1 MLLPNRY
8 LARAVVA
15 TGLGVVALTL
25 RAQAGPLLPHQGRIS
40 VGDTYVDGSGAFK
53 FGLVNADATQVFW
66 LNAPDGDG
74 NGEPDAAVTLP
85 VQRGLYSVLL
95 GDTSLANMAPLSLS
109 IFSQPEV
116 YLRVWFDDGT
126 HGFQRLEP
134 DQRVVPPPFAL
145 QAAEVPDGAITAA
158 KLAPDALAALQSQ
171 LATLLAQVQV
181 LSNQVQALAAATVSG
196 LPPGVPVLSPLAQDP
211 TLLAS
216 GLTAV
221 LSQPA
226 PGWTAG
232 AAAGAPT
239 ARFGHTAVWTGQ
251 EWLVWGGSLSAGE
264 LSGLGAAY
272 RVSADEWQPLPT
284 FNAPAPRTEH
294 AAVWTGQEMV
304 VWGGFA
310 NGAFLNSGARFN
322 PTTRTWTPLPTTG
335 APTGR
340 HGHVMVWTGS
350 RVLVWGGRSASGLLN
365 DGALYDPATDV
376 WSPLGVA
383 SPPAARYRAGAVW
396 TGLSLL
402 VWGGIGETG
411 ELGDGARLSFDG
423 AGNPAAWTPLS
434 STGAPSPR
442 AGHAAVWTG
451 QHLLVWGGFGNS
463 AYLGDGARYDPVSD
477 TWLPLATLDAPAP
490 RRFHNALWT
499 GRELLIL
506 GGETVAGVTATAH
519 AYAPA
524 QDAWRALSQAG
535 SPPARAEATAVWTG
549 TEALVFGG
557 RAAGVP
563 LAALYRLDPRPTW
576 YFYLKP

>member
-1 MLLPNRY
+1 
-8 LARAVVA
+8 
-15 TGLGVVALTL
+15 
-25 RAQAGPLLPHQGRIS
+25 
-40 VGDTYVDGSGAFK
+40 
-53 FGLVNADATQVFW
+53 
-66 LNAPDGDG
+66 
-74 NGEPDAAVTLP
+74 
-85 VQRGLYSVLL
+85 
-95 GDTSLANMAPLSLS
+95 
-109 IFSQPEV
+109 
-116 YLRVWFDDGT
+116 
-126 HGFQRLEP
+126 
-134 DQRVVPPPFAL
+134 
-145 QAAEVPDGAITAA
+145 
-158 KLAPDALAALQSQ
+158 
-171 LATLLAQVQV
+171 
-181 LSNQVQALAAATVSG
+181 
-196 LPPGVPVLSPLAQDP
+196 
-211 TLLAS
+211 
-216 GLTAV
+216 
-221 LSQPA
+221 
-226 PGWTAG
+226 
-232 AAAGAPT
+232 
-239 ARFGHTAVWTGQ
+239 
-251 EWLVWGGSLSAGE
+251 
-264 LSGLGAAY
+264 
-272 RVSADEWQPLPT
+272 
-284 FNAPAPRTEH
+284 
-294 AAVWTGQEMV
+294 
-304 VWGGFA
+304 
-310 NGAFLNSGARFN
+310 
-322 PTTRTWTPLPTTG
+322 
-335 APTGR
+335 
-340 HGHVMVWTGS
+340 
-350 RVLVWGGRSASGLLN
+350 
-365 DGALYDPATDV
+365 
-376 WSPLGVA
+376 VA

-396 TGLSLL
+396 TGSSLL

-423 AGNPAAWTPLS
+423 AGNPVGWTPLS